1 MYKQIRWR
9 IAIPFVALIS
19 LILISLGVYLT
30 NSIRQSKL
38 QDIEDQLT
46 AEGYIL
52 ANFILSLSGE
62 DNLTSIDLD
71 TQAKR

>member
-19 LILISLGVYLT
+19 LILIGLGIYLI
-30 NSIRQSKL
+30 NSIRQTKL
-38 QDIEDQLT
+38 QEIEDQLT